1 MIKYVL
7 INLYVIN
14 NEIKQEQM
22 TLTDVW
28 LFLTKVR
35 PLVVEIR

>member
-1 MIKYVL
+1 MIKYVF
-7 INLYVIN
+7 INLHVIKD
-14 NEIKQEQM
+14 EIKQKQM

-35 PLVVEIR
+35 PLVVEMR